1 MTGVGRRLAAGLVVA
16 VVVVGLGACSSG
28 DDADPDAESDA
39 GTTSTAGAGTTTTGA
54 VTTTDATGEADT
66 AARLYPDPE
75 AQVTE
80 WVAGHPDDPRMPAL
94 RDRIAAQPQ
103 ARWFIEADPS
113 TIADEVRAYVGPAVE
128 AGEVPVL
135 VAYAILHRDCGGA
148 SDGGAGNLDDWQAW
162 MAGMA
167 DGLGDAR
174 AIVVVE
180 PDALAEEECLDDAQV
195 AARHAALAS
204 AVTTLRDADARAEVY
219 LDAGHSDWNPPAE
232 QARRLREAGVLDA
245 SGFATNVSN
254 FNTVDDEIAY
264 GRALLDELGRPDLR
278 QVIDVSR
285 NGNGPAPDAEWCDP
299 DGRAVGR
306 APTLATGEPTVAA
319 FLWIKPPGEA
329 DGCAADP
336 GDFVPD
342 LAYALAQSP

>member
-1 MTGVGRRLAAGLVVA
+1 
-16 VVVVGLGACSSG
+16 VGLGACSAG
-28 DDADPDAESDA
+28 DDDAADPDRGS
-39 GTTSTAGAGTTTTGA
+39 TTETTTTEA
-54 VTTTDATGEADT
+54 VVATTTTTEAAAPADPA
-66 AARLYPDPE
+66 AARLYRDPE
-75 AQVTE
+75 AQVIE
-80 WVAGHPDDPRMPAL
+80 WVREHPDDPRMPAI
-94 RDRIAAQPQ
+94 RDRIAVQPQ
-103 ARWFIEADPS
+103 ARWFVEADPA

-135 VAYAILHRDCGGA
+135 VAYAIPQRDCGGA
-148 SDGGAGNLDDWQAW
+148 SDGGAASTDEWLAW
-162 MAGMA
+162 IRGMA

-195 AARHAALAS
+195 ADRHAALAS
-204 AVTTLRDADARAEVY
+204 AVTALRDADDRAEVY

-264 GRALLDELGRPDLR
+264 GRALIDELGGPDLR

-285 NGNGPAPDAEWCDP
+285 DGNGPAPDAEWCDP
-299 DGRAVGR
+299 DGRAIGR

-319 FLWIKPPGEA
+319 FLWVKPPGEA
-329 DGCAADP
+329 DGCAATP
-336 GDFVPD
+336 GTFVPD
-342 LAYALAQSP
+342 LAYALAGSG

>member
-1 MTGVGRRLAAGLVVA
+1 VTGAARRQAAVVA
-16 VVVVGLGACSSG
+16 ALVVVGLGACSSG
-28 DDADPDAESDA
+28 DDDADPQ
-39 GTTSTAGAGTTTTGA
+39 AGAGTTTTA
-54 VTTTDATGEADT
+54 EATSTTTTTGAPSTTGAAAPTDS
-66 AARLYPDPE
+66 AARLYRDPE

-80 WVAGHPDDPRMPAL
+80 WVAEHPDDPRMPAI

-103 ARWFIEADPS
+103 ARWFIEADPA

-135 VAYAILHRDCGGA
+135 VAYAIPDRDCGGA
-148 SDGGAGNLDDWQAW
+148 SDGGAGSLDEWGDW

-167 DGLGDAR
+167 EGLGDAR

-204 AVTTLRDADARAEVY
+204 AVTTLRDADAHAEVY

-232 QARRLREAGVLDA
+232 QARRLREAGVLAA

-254 FNTVDDEIAY
+254 FNTVDDEVAY

-299 DGRAVGR
+299 EGRAVGR
-306 APTLATGEPTVAA
+306 TPTLATGEPTVAA
-319 FLWIKPPGEA
+319 FLWVKPPGEA
-329 DGCAADP
+329 DGCAAEP

-342 LAYALAQSP
+342 LAYALAGSG